1 MRALRS
7 AGPILG
13 AVLAAVVVVALVVTF
28 WPRQQQKTL
37 VADFPRTVSL
47 YQGSDV
53 RILGVPV
60 GTVTSVTPA
69 GTHVVV
75 RMQYDAKYAV
85 PADAKAAIVSPSIV
99 GDRFVQLTPVYRG
112 GPQLRNGAHLGLNRT
127 ATPLELDQ
135 IYGSLNDLNKALGPQ
150 GANQNGALS
159 RLLQT
164 TAANF
169 GGQGAQFHRTI
180 QNLGHFTQTL
190 ADNKDALFGT
200 TRDIETFVSA
210 LSKNDSTV
218 RRFNDSLAAGSQ
230 VLAGERRDLG
240 AALHN
245 LAIAMTQVRSFVHQN
260 RDALSTNIKG
270 LTQLSQILVKRR
282 AALNEVLQVAPDAL
296 NNLGLAYNSRVGT
309 LNTRAN
315 VGETVNQLTADP
327 TTVLCTFL
335 GQAPGGN
342 KACKDLTKSL
352 NLKALGRP
360 AARAG
365 GAATGSRT
373 VLEPVDRTLG
383 GLLEVHR

>member
-360 AARAG
+360 AALGGGTAAG
-365 GAATGSRT
+365 NRT

-383 GLLEVHR
+383 GLVEVHR

>member
-1 MRALRS
+1 MRAVRS

-13 AVLAAVVVVALVVTF
+13 AVLALAVVVALLVTF
-28 WPRQQQKTL
+28 WPRQDQKTL

-99 GDRFVQLTPVYRG
+99 GDRFVQLTPVYKG

-135 IYGSLNDLNKALGPQ
+135 IYGSLNDLNKALGPH
-150 GANQNGALS
+150 GANQDGSLS
-159 RLLQT
+159 RLLQA
-164 TAANF
+164 TAKNF
-169 GGQGAQFHRTI
+169 GGQGAQFHQTI
-180 QNLGHFTQTL
+180 ENLGRFTKTL
-190 ADNKDALFGT
+190 SDNKNALFGT

-230 VLAGERRDLG
+230 VLAGERHDLG

-260 RDALSTNIKG
+260 RDALSTNIQG
-270 LTQLSQILVKRR
+270 LTQLSRILVKRR

-315 VGETVNQLTADP
+315 TGETANQLTANP
-327 TTVLCTFL
+327 ETVLCTFL
-335 GQAPGGN
+335 GTSPGGK
-342 KACKDLTKSL
+342 KACKDLSRSL

-360 AARAG
+360 AALAG